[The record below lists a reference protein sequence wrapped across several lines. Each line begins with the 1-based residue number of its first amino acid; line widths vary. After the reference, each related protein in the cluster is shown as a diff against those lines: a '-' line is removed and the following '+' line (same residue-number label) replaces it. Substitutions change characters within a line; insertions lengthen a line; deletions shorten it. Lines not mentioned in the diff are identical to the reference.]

1 MRNMATKLLP
11 PNNAARKR
19 TSLHLLEQLSD
30 AHLLERFTLR
40 HSEAAFAVLV
50 ERHGPL
56 VHGVCRRVLQNAQD
70 TEDAFQA
77 TFLVLAR
84 KAHTISKHHS
94 LASWLYKV
102 AYRIALR
109 ARANNARRRTQEKE
123 AIQSAPPPSPAEV
136 AQRELG
142 QLLDEEVQRL
152 PEKYRAP
159 VLLCYLQGQTNEQA
173 AQQLSCPTGTLKIRL
188 MRARD
193 LLRKRLSRRGVG
205 LSLAGL
211 SVLFLQQMASAAVP
225 SALVQATVGA
235 ATTGGLSATVAG
247 LVKGTLT
254 GMCLTKLKV
263 AVALLL
269 TVILGSMADGLSQRA
284 NATAPAELKQQQ
296 SDPYTPA
303 APILVVRR

>member
-1 MRNMATKLLP
+1 MATKLLP
-11 PNNAARKR
+11 PTNPTRKR
-19 TSLHLLEQLSD
+19 TNLHILQELGD
-30 AHLLERFTLR
+30 AHLLERFTTR

-56 VHGVCRRVLQNAQD
+56 VHGVCRRVLQNAHD

-77 TFLVLAR
+77 AFLVLAR
-84 KAHTISKHHS
+84 KAHTINKHQS

-109 ARANNARRRTQEKE
+109 ARADIARRRTQEKE
-123 AIQSAPPPSPAEV
+123 AIQSQPPSPAEV
-136 AQRELG
+136 AQREMG
-142 QLLDEEVQRL
+142 QLVDEEVQRL

-173 AQQLSCPTGTLKIRL
+173 AQQLSCPTGTVKIRL

-193 LLRKRLSRRGVG
+193 LLRKRLSRRGLG
-205 LSLAGL
+205 LSIAGL
-211 SVLFLQQMASAAVP
+211 SVLFLQSAASAAVP
-225 SALVQATVGA
+225 PPLVQATVGA
-235 ATTGGLSATVAG
+235 ATTGGLSAGVAG

-263 AVALLL
+263 AAALLL
-269 TVILGSMADGLSQRA
+269 TVLLGSMADGLSQRA
-284 NATAPAELKQQQ
+284 NATAPAEFKQQ
-296 SDPYTPA
+296 SDPYTPT
-303 APILVVRR
+303 PPTFVVSR